1 MTESEEHKS
10 LDELEISSTGD
21 FSANQDL
28 NKFIANLEP
37 HELHELVRNTL
48 ETGKAKELLENLSKK
63 NLARLLS
70 SDFPG
75 ESAEL
80 VQQLPAK
87 LQARTIQRLP
97 PNLGASLLDKY
108 PDDRASRIFELL
120 VDRDLDAGVRIIKNL
135 QTDTW
140 VDLIQAVAPTHRAL
154 ILEELGPAD
163 FSVAEELMAFPRD
176 TAGGLMKKEY
186 IAIHS
191 RLTTADVVRH
201 IRRHARKYQPYFTR
215 YFYVVG
221 KGNVLEGIVSLE
233 QILFGDS
240 KENMG
245 GLSKEISLTVTPE
258 ESAEHIVRLFRT
270 HEFVAIPVVDE
281 NRTLLGIVT
290 QDMALKYAESS
301 SEDKLLKMAGVTGE
315 EFRDMPFRSRSW
327 NRLSWLSI
335 NIILNLLA
343 ASIIAANTD
352 VIQAAVALAVF
363 LPIISDMS
371 GCAGNQAI
379 AVSIR
384 ELSLERIR
392 PTQLVFVLGKEISVG
407 LLNGLALGALMGGI
421 AYLWYDLPKLGIAVG
436 LALWFNTII
445 AVSFGGLIPLILRR
459 IEKDP
464 ALASGPILTTMTDL
478 CGFLLL
484 LTLAR
489 HLLS

>member
-1 MTESEEHKS
+1 MTEIEDQQSP
-10 LDELEISSTGD
+10 DEPNQVVLFD
-21 FSANQDL
+21 FEGNQDL
-28 NKFIANLEP
+28 NQFIGGQEP
-37 HELHELVRNTL
+37 HELHELVRSAL
-48 ETGKAKELLENLSKK
+48 AMGKARELLENLSKK
-63 NLARLLS
+63 NLARVLS

-80 VQQLPAK
+80 VQQLPTK
-87 LQARTIQRLP
+87 LQARTLQRLP

-108 PDDRASRIFELL
+108 PDDRASRVFELL

-140 VDLIQAVAPTHRAL
+140 VDLIQALAPTHRAL
-154 ILEELGPAD
+154 LLEELGPAD
-163 FSVAEELMAFPRD
+163 FSVAEELMAFPKD

-186 IAIHS
+186 VAIHS

-201 IRRHARKYQPYFTR
+201 IRRHAKKYQPYFTR

-221 KGNVLEGIVSLE
+221 KGNILEGIVSLE

-240 KENMG
+240 KENVG
-245 GLSKEISLTVTPE
+245 ELSKEISLTVTPE

-290 QDMALKYAESS
+290 QDMALKYAETS

-315 EFRDMPFRSRSW
+315 EFRDMPFKNRSW

-352 VIQAAVALAVF
+352 VIQAFVALAVF

-392 PTQLVFVLGKEISVG
+392 PNQLIFVLGKEVSVG
-407 LLNGLALGALMGGI
+407 LLNGLALGLLMGGI
-421 AYLWYDLPKLGIAVG
+421 AYFWYDQPNLGMVVG
-436 LALWFNTII
+436 LALWSNTLI
-445 AVSFGGLIPLILRR
+445 AVSFGGLIPLVLRR
-459 IEKDP
+459 IGKDP